1 MGRRKRRAFSK
12 EFKAKVALE
21 ALRERK
27 TAAELAAEF
36 EVTPNQISTWKRQA
50 RESLVEVFGSTAE
63 ADKAKHDALIAELF
77 EKIGRLEME
86 LSWLKKSGE
95 SDVMALRAM
104 IEPGHEGLSIQRQ
117 YELLELPRSTY
128 YHSPATE
135 SAENL
140 WLMRLIDEQYTA
152 RPFLGS
158 RKMVAE
164 LELHHGVVVN
174 RKRVQRLM
182 RLMGIT
188 SILPRPGTSKP
199 RPEHVI
205 YPYLLRNVPIERPN
219 HVWSADITYIPVV
232 NGWMYLVAII
242 DWYSRFVLSW
252 ELSNTM
258 EISFCL
264 DALHRALAQA
274 APDIFNTDQGAQF
287 TSEKFTSI
295 LKCHEIQIS
304 MDGKGR
310 CLDNV
315 WIERLWRSV
324 KYEEVYLNEYVG
336 AVEAWLRLDRYFRY
350 YNFERPHQALG
361 YTTPA
366 NAYFGDGWQLQLS
379 HKDR

>member
-1 MGRRKRRAFSK
+1 MGRRKRRNFTR

-63 ADKAKHDALIAELF
+63 ADKAQHEALTAELY

-86 LSWLKKSGE
+86 LGWLKKSWGH
-95 SDVMALRAM
+95 DTMMARAL
-104 IEPGHEGLSIQRQ
+104 IEPENEKLSIQRQ
-117 YELLELPRSTY
+117 CELLGLPRSTY

-140 WLMRLIDEQYTA
+140 KLMRLIDELYTA

-164 LELHHGVVVN
+164 LAMHHGVSVN
-174 RKRVQRLM
+174 RKRIQRLM
-182 RLMGIT
+182 RLMGIA
-188 SILPRPGTSKP
+188 SVLPRPGTSKP
-199 RPEHVI
+199 HPEHVI
-205 YPYLLRNVPIERPN
+205 YPYLLRNVPIERPD
-219 HVWSADITYIPVV
+219 HVWSADITYIPVI
-232 NGWMYLVAII
+232 NGWMYLVAVI
-242 DWYSRFVLSW
+242 DWYSRFVLAW

-258 EISFCL
+258 EITFCL
-264 DALHRALAQA
+264 DTLQAALAYGPPQ
-274 APDIFNTDQGAQF
+274 IFNSDQGAQF
-287 TSEKFTSI
+287 TSEKFTGI
-295 LKCHEIQIS
+295 LKDRGIKIS

-324 KYEEVYLNEYVG
+324 KYEGVYLNEYET
-336 AVEAWLRLDRYFRY
+336 AVEAWQQLAKYFRY
-350 YNFERPHQALG
+350 YNFERPHQALD
-361 YTTPA
+361 YATPA
-366 NAYFGDGWQLQLS
+366 SAYFGDGWQLQLS